1 MQHKAEAV
9 STPRCTPKDLPSADS
24 LMAVAFGGMTA
35 TTWVQPPV
43 PMTPWTC
50 SVCTGSVASSV
61 AWGSVRFIVPVHSPE
76 TILCRKRCFC
86 SSLPRRNT
94 ASIAPWGSVG
104 VFDQVLVQAKAVGV
118 IVVWSAV
125 VAAVSLKNLLIC

>member
-1 MQHKAEAV
+1 
-9 STPRCTPKDLPSADS
+9 
-24 LMAVAFGGMTA
+24 MAVAFGGMTA

-118 IVVWSAV
+118 TVVWSAV
-125 VAAVSLKNLLIC
+125 VAAVSFKIVDLMFRLLDTGSYDAMLATCGPCS